1 MHAIERNYNSKLK
14 QKLPTLASWN
24 NGIKT
29 DVAVVADLNDKW
41 KITTFNVHK
50 IFAFKFLVFNNKWSD
65 IFFGSGLEVV
75 CESKSL
81 TFKLEF
87 LK

>member
-1 MHAIERNYNSKLK
+1 MHTTERNYNSKLK